1 MKRILQASILMSIF
15 LLQSCNT
22 VILSVTDNYCI
33 AGEDKPDYIKNVPV
47 QIHHKLYYDGDR
59 IALYKG
65 IHKVNPL
72 PADSL
77 YVIGYAT
84 YIIVPTDSIIEVVLE
99 VVD

>member
-1 MKRILQASILMSIF
+1 MKRILQASILTSIF

-22 VILSVTDNYCI
+22 VLLSVTDNYCSVGV
-33 AGEDKPDYIKNVPV
+33 AKPEYLKTVPV
-47 QIHHKLYYDGDR
+47 EIHNRLYFDGDK
-59 IALYKG
+59 ITLMKG
-65 IHKVNPL
+65 KHKVNPL